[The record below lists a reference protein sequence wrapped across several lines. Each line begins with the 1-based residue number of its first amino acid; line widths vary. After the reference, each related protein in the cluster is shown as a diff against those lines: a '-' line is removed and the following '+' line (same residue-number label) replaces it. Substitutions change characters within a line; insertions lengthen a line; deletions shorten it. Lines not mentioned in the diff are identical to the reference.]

1 MDFSLSYRG
10 RGGCQCV
17 FPLPLSFLRST
28 MPCSTASKHNCFLW
42 VCIGVLHLCVCVR
55 ARLCVWGGGWVWGVC
70 VCVCCC
76 VRLCAFSLA
85 GDRTEN
91 YKAAAEKHRP
101 K

>member
-10 RGGCQCV
+10 RVWCQCV

-55 ARLCVWGGGWVWGVC
+55 ARLCVCVC
-70 VCVCCC
+70 VCVCVCAC
-76 VRLCAFSLA
+76 VLVCLTVYMNKYNMAYHRGKTQLPDLCRS
-85 GDRTEN
+85 R
-91 YKAAAEKHRP
+91 
-101 K
+101 